1 MAFTFTPRRLS
12 CEGSGRMAGHAAS
25 LLVGS
30 QSRSHT
36 ALCSYVLF
44 VFLSHVR
51 PCVLFAFMLFE

>member
-1 MAFTFTPRRLS
+1 
-12 CEGSGRMAGHAAS
+12 MAGHAAS